1 MNHDDDLERLI
12 STSLA
17 ARSDAVEAATGSIDE
32 VHRRVDLRRGRRRH
46 VAAFGATAM
55 LAVGAF
61 ALTTFGSSDPTIVP
75 LAAPNSDIGSQP
87 DAQEVWR
94 CTGPV
99 APMDD
104 QGVSYF
110 AHCEQTSSDRTVD
123 GTAPMT
129 SLALLPTTTPAC
141 PVPATDTPMT
151 TVPCTWGPPPTV
163 GVECSAKSRPV
174 DVTVPCGTAPPLQ
187 VITHRVEAGET
198 LTSISEAYGIP
209 IEQIVALNPW
219 GGRNDV
225 TLVEGET
232 IAIALTSD
240 LPASTMPTDLVPTT
254 TSVSRHVQEEQE
266 YIIQAGDSLGSIA
279 AAFDVTL
286 EQLVNY
292 NQFDDGINHLLLPG
306 ESLLVPPGALAQP

>member
-17 ARSDAVEAATGSIDE
+17 ARSDAVEAATGSIDD

-46 VAAFGATAM
+46 VAAFGATTM

-75 LAAPNSDIGSQP
+75 LAAPNSDIGSLP
-87 DAQEVWR
+87 DMQEVWR

-104 QGVSYF
+104 QGASYF
-110 AHCEQTSSDRTVD
+110 AHCEQTSID
-123 GTAPMT
+123 GTVPT
-129 SLALLPTTTPAC
+129 SMPLIPTTTIAC
-141 PVPATDTPMT
+141 PVVTSNDIAITS
-151 TVPCTWGPPPTV
+151 VPCTSGPPPII
-163 GVECSAKSRPV
+163 GADCSTMSLLA
-174 DVTVPCGTAPPLQ
+174 DVTVPCGTAPPAQEVVHL
-187 VITHRVEAGET
+187 VEAGET
-198 LTSISEAYGIP
+198 LTSISEAYGVP
-209 IEQIVALNPW
+209 IEEIVALNSW
-219 GGRNDV
+219 GKRNDV

-232 IAIALTSD
+232 IVITLTPFP
-240 LPASTMPTDLVPTT
+240 PATTMPTDLMPTT
-254 TSVSRHVQEEQE
+254 TSVSGHVPHEQE